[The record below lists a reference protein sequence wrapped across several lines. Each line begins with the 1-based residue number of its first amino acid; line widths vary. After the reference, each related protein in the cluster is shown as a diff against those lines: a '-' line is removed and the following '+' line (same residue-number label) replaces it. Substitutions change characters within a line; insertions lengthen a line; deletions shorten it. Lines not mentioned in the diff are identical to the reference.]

1 MDQIIGLLGGGQ
13 LGRMLCEAANSLGVK
28 IIILD
33 APFSSAK
40 QVYSRFTHIDGSFTD
55 PEKIRELARRVD
67 IITVE
72 SEHVDT
78 YVLEEIAEKGVQIIG
93 EDGSSTM
100 KRVQIQPSWRTI
112 RIIQDKYEQKQHFTA
127 HKVQTVEA
135 KPIGST
141 IEDLQAVG
149 QLFGFPFMLKSR
161 KDAYDGRGNF
171 VVKNSG
177 GFEEALEVLR
187 CKDLYAEKWA
197 DFQMELAVMVV
208 KFVEDTSSDA
218 RAVTA
223 VYPVVETIHRDNICH
238 LVYAPA
244 RNISNDTRQNAIE
257 LAQRAVGSL
266 WGRGIFGVELFLL
279 KNGSIVVNEIAPR
292 PHNSGHYTI
301 EACPTISQYKSQ
313 LLSVLG
319 IFPSIS
325 DPIITMTVQAAIM
338 LNILGGKSETSHEL
352 LAQKARATL
361 CAGLHMYGKDSKPG
375 RKIGHV
381 TVISDTM
388 QHAERT
394 SLPLIELAD
403 NIRAERKG

>member
-1 MDQIIGLLGGGQ
+1 MDQIIGILGGGQ
-13 LGRMLCEAANSLGVK
+13 LGRMLCEAANSLGMK

-78 YVLEEIAEKGVQIIG
+78 HVLEEISENGVQIISK
-93 EDGSSTM
+93 DGTSTI
-100 KRVQIQPSWRTI
+100 KRVQIQPSWQTI
-112 RIIQDKYEQKQHFTA
+112 RLIQDKYEQKQHLIA
-127 HKVQTVEA
+127 RNVQTVEA

-141 IEDLQAVG
+141 IEDLQAVSHI
-149 QLFGFPFMLKSR
+149 FGFPFMLKSR
-161 KDAYDGRGNF
+161 KDAYDGKGNF

-177 GFEEALEVLR
+177 DFEEALKVLR
-187 CKDLYAEKWA
+187 SKDLYAEKWA

-208 KFVEDTSSDA
+208 KFEENTSSDA

-244 RNISNDTRQNAIE
+244 RNISEITRQNATE
-257 LAQRAVGSL
+257 LAQKAVGSL

-279 KNGSIVVNEIAPR
+279 RNGSLVVNEIAPR

-301 EACPTISQYKSQ
+301 EACPTISQYKSH

-325 DPIITMTVQAAIM
+325 DSVIPMKVPAAIM
-338 LNILGGKSETSHEL
+338 LNILGGLSETSHEL
-352 LAQKARATL
+352 LAQKARTMP

-381 TVISDTM
+381 TIISNTM
-388 QHAERT
+388 QQAEKI
-394 SLPLIELAD
+394 SLPLIQLAD
-403 NIRAERKG
+403 SIRAERRK